1 MAQYRVY
8 LIFNF
13 NGTPEAGFS
22 ETYDIDAGSEATAKD
37 VACRI
42 SQNRANFLSS
52 DWFIVAVRLALLEA
66 ANVAGKCIIRAKRI
80 IMCPACANIVGVL
93 GNADTPNAAVF
104 ADFFYDNVKKP
115 SHRQFRGIPDDWW
128 IGATL
133 TSAKEAIGTFCNR
146 LKSLGHVR
154 VISSGTVC
162 ALSSFPLKCCD
173 TRRISS
179 RRVGRPFGLLRG
191 RQSNRTTQS

>member
-1 MAQYRVY
+1 MALYRVY

-13 NGTPEAGFS
+13 NGTPETGFS
-22 ETYDIDAGSEATAKD
+22 ETYDIDAASDAAAQD

-66 ANVAGKCIIRAKRI
+66 ANHAGKCIIKAKRI
-80 IMCPACANIVGVL
+80 IFCPACANLVGVL
-93 GNADTPNAAVF
+93 GSADTPAAAVF
-104 ADFFYDNVKKP
+104 ADFFYQNVKKP

-128 IGATL
+128 INGTL
-133 TSAKEAIGTFCNR
+133 TSAKESIGTFCNR
-146 LKSLGHVR
+146 LKTLGHVR

-162 ALSSFPLKCCD
+162 ALSQFPLKCCD

-191 RQSNRTTQS
+191 RRSKKPT